1 MAGQTSFSQTPTAGL
16 EGMLTEQSVSST
28 VVRSYVVEDSAG
40 LGAGRFVKNG
50 TTLGTHAK
58 ALTATDEKIIGV
70 TVLDLAREP
79 TSPRYPQKADV
90 PVAKDCTIW
99 LTCVDDMR
107 TVDSGP
113 VYVCFSGANAGLPQA
128 SAVGGDLALG
138 VECIVGGNTGA
149 LGLFRV
155 NLPA

>member
-1 MAGQTSFSQTPTAGL
+1 MAGQTSFSQTPTAGI
-16 EGMLTEQSVSST
+16 EGMLSEQSLSST
-28 VVRSYVVEDSAG
+28 VVFSRVMEDAAG

-50 TTLGTHAK
+50 TTLGTHCK

-79 TSPRYPQKADV
+79 TTPRYLEKDDV

-107 TVDSGP
+107 AVDSGP
-113 VYVCFSGANAGLPQA
+113 VYICFSGADAGLPQA

-138 VECIVGGNTGA
+138 VECLVGGNTGA